1 MKNIKFVSFVIVLS
15 LILFACNSGK
25 KKKMDKIQF
34 SEKELF
40 SDTVKIIN
48 KEKIA
53 ELVKKYED
61 FAKKYSED
69 TIVPVYLFKAAN
81 LSMNFFK
88 PDKAIK
94 LFDKILNDYPDYKKC
109 PEVLFLKA
117 FVYEN
122 NLKDL
127 AKANKTYNEFLSKYP
142 KHVLAESA
150 RISIS
155 NLGKSPEQI
164 IKEIEEKIKLDTI
177 NAEPTASNK
186 RMN

>member
-1 MKNIKFVSFVIVLS
+1 MKNIKFLSFVIVLS
-15 LILFACNSGK
+15 LTLFACNSAK
-25 KKKMDKIQF
+25 KKKIDKIQ
-34 SEKELF
+34 SNEKELF

-53 ELVKKYED
+53 EIIKEYED
-61 FAKKYSED
+61 FAKKYPKD
-69 TIVPVYLFKAAN
+69 TIAPAYLFKAAN
-81 LSMNFFK
+81 LSMNFSN

-94 LFDKILNDYPDYKKC
+94 LFDKILNDYSDYKKV

-127 AKANKTYNEFLSKYP
+127 AKANKIYNEFLSKYP

-164 IKEIEEKIKLDTI
+164 IKEIEEKNLDTI
-177 NAEPTASNK
+177 RPESTVSVK
-186 RMN
+186 KMN